1 MINSVIIDTNLFL
14 DDSNIIFK
22 LSRNHD
28 LIVIPVTVLVE
39 LDEHKFK
46 PDTSFSAREAIR
58 AILDF
63 KQQYPDK
70 IKFTVN
76 DDEISKADLKI
87 IRAAL
92 ESGAKLATK
101 DISMSIIAEAK
112 GVNCQLYDIV
122 LNNLFKPYAF
132 IEMEDLYE
140 CMGEDTFAYAKEYKG
155 EEYEEVVE
163 CFSEIAKQKL
173 IRDSWFFVFINHGA
187 KEPAIYANNPLKHT
201 LNLINNDARYRVIE
215 TEGSIIKAR
224 DHFQVCAIYALRE
237 APHTLITGTWGS
249 GKTLLGTAYTLS
261 HSRKKAFITRPSTG
275 ISSKFNLGFE
285 PGDKFDKMVEWCG
298 GFLSALYFLYG
309 STRDQS
315 GEGGIGYDFVRDE
328 LFKSKFELLPINKIQ
343 GMSLLNDDIMIVDEV
358 QLIDVNYMSM
368 ILSRPSETGKL
379 ILLGDLK
386 QTYNVVKP
394 SESGLL
400 KLLRALPHRSIAMVE
415 LQNSYRSELLEVA
428 DLLQDKT
435 LI

>member
-1 MINSVIIDTNLFL
+1 MSNSVIIDTNLFL

-22 LSRNHD
+22 LSK
-28 LIVIPVTVLVE
+28 LYEKIVIPVTVLLE
-39 LDEHKFK
+39 LDNHKFK

-58 AILDF
+58 AILAF
-63 KQQYPDK
+63 KQQFPDK
-70 IKFTVN
+70 IKFTV
-76 DDEISKADLKI
+76 DDNEITKADLRI
-87 IRAAL
+87 IQTAL
-92 ESGAKLATK
+92 ETGAQIATK

-112 GVNCQLYDIV
+112 GADCQLYDVV

-132 IEMEDLYE
+132 IEMDDLYA
-140 CMGEDTFAYAKEYKG
+140 CMGEDTFAFAKTYAEDDYDKI
-155 EEYEEVVE
+155 VD
-163 CFSEIAKQKL
+163 CFSEISGQKL
-173 IRDSWFFVFINHGA
+173 IRDAWFFVFINHGA
-187 KEPAIYANNPLKHT
+187 KEPSIYANNPFKHT
-201 LNLINNDARYRVIE
+201 LNLINNEKKYRVID
-215 TEGSIIKAR
+215 TGGALLKAR

-237 APHTLITGTWGS
+237 APHTLITGRWGS
-249 GKTLLGTAYTLS
+249 GKTLIGTAYTLAES
-261 HSRKKAFITRPSTG
+261 QKKAFITRPSTG
-275 ISSKFNLGFE
+275 ISAKYNLGFE

-309 STRDQS
+309 TTRDQQAS
-315 GEGGIGYDFVRDE
+315 GVAYDYVRDE
-328 LFKSKFELLPINKIQ
+328 IFKQKFELLPINKIQ

-435 LI
+435 LS